1 MPTIISGTP
10 LEQRMESGNA
20 ATSSASHHNALQLPP
35 IHSSAGQGLSNMTAP
50 HPVRALPSFTNLT
63 GAIKELPPHTAQ
75 WPSAQTLEYTG
86 PVPVLPPI
94 RDTAV
99 PAALRP
105 GHSNFDTRTN
115 AQDANVN
122 FEPSYQPRPG
132 MYDRSTVQQ
141 AQQDSPYP
149 HNSAPA
155 RQNTTVQATAGPQI
169 TILPRPRP
177 SSNISPPLPNSNSN
191 NYPMSYVW
199 SGRSIT
205 IDGPYWDAGRKQPL
219 SGDKSYL
226 NACERHVRRTARR
239 EAREA
244 MVRYNAPEWLVQAS
258 DSEEEGNW

>member
-1 MPTIISGTP
+1 MPASITRAP
-10 LEQRMESGNA
+10 LEARVATGNA
-20 ATSSASHHNALQLPP
+20 ATSSASHHNNLQLPR
-35 IHSSAGQGLSNMTAP
+35 IHSSASQNLSNIATP
-50 HPVRALPSFTNLT
+50 HPVRALPSFANLT

-75 WPSAQTLEYTG
+75 WPSALALEHTG

-105 GHSNFDTRTN
+105 GHANFDTRTN

-132 MYDRSTVQQ
+132 MYDRSTPQQ

-149 HNSAPA
+149 HIPAPA

-177 SSNISPPLPNSNSN
+177 SSNISPPLPNSNSK
-191 NYPMSYVW
+191 NYPMSCMW
-199 SGRSIT
+199 SGRH
-205 IDGPYWDAGRKQPL
+205 DWDAGKKQPL

-226 NACERHVRRTARR
+226 NAREQHVRRIARR

-244 MVRYNAPEWLVQAS
+244 IVRYNAPEWLVQAS
-258 DSEEEGNW
+258 DS